1 MPLREGVYLGVNW
14 YLFLLQEPAF
24 EPDFEYVEFVV
35 ELALFLLFL
44 DHRHL
49 PTFALAKLNRTA
61 VKIDI

>member
-1 MPLREGVYLGVNW
+1 MPLREGVYLRANW
-14 YLFLLQEPAF
+14 YLFLLQEPVF
-24 EPDFEYVEFVV
+24 EPDFEYVELVV